1 VIADILT
8 VMWKERRGL
17 FRQHGSRARAV
28 FSIAVPIA
36 VFGIMLPWQEGRG
49 WVEGYWSLIT
59 SVFIPMLLVGTII
72 PESFAGERER
82 HTLGTLLA
90 SRLPD
95 RAILFGKIAVAVG
108 YGWGV
113 TLVVLLIGLMIANI
127 TAWSG
132 QVVVLTPSIALAD
145 VVLSLLL
152 AGIMASLGIFISLR
166 ATTVQGATQTLMAAT
181 MFPLL
186 LLGVLVTSLV
196 SMKVKWVERMMDA
209 IGSADPNR
217 VVAVGIAAL
226 FVICFGLLWA
236 AMASFRRHRLI
247 FS

>member
-1 VIADILT
+1 MISDILT
-8 VMWKERRGL
+8 VMWKERKGL
-17 FRQHGSRARAV
+17 SRQHGSRARAL
-28 FSIAVPIA
+28 FSIAVPVA

-82 HTLGTLLA
+82 HTLSTLLA

-95 RAILFGKIAVAVG
+95 RAILLGKIAVAVG

-113 TLVVLLIGLMIANI
+113 TLVVLLMGLMIANI
-127 TAWSG
+127 TAWDG
-132 QVVVLTPSIALAD
+132 QVVVFTPSIALAD
-145 VVLSLLL
+145 IVLSLLL

-186 LLGVLVTSLV
+186 LLGVLLTSLA
-196 SMKVKWVERMMDA
+196 SIKVKWVERMMDA
-209 IGSADPNR
+209 IGSADPNK
-217 VVAVGIAAL
+217 VIAVGIAVL
-226 FVICFGLLWA
+226 SVICFGLFWA
-236 AMASFRRHRLI
+236 AMARFRRHRLI
-247 FS
+247 LS